1 MLLRGRCV
9 DMATNKNRQ
18 APLPDLQ
25 PHAAQQAGQV
35 FERIE
40 GGRRDAVS
48 LS

>member
-1 MLLRGRCV
+1 MLLQCRYANMG
-9 DMATNKNRQ
+9 TNKNRQ
-18 APLPDLQ
+18 ASLPPMQ